1 MTDTQS
7 IYTREDLV
15 ELDKTCK
22 LIPIVFDPCF
32 KGIFLSNKNALKRL
46 IISSLHLEKLPEDT
60 KMTFGPNELLK
71 ENHKEYQ
78 KVVDMHAILNDNM
91 HISVEINTEQ
101 FKNVKLRNFL
111 LQTKLFSTLL
121 EKGEKVSKLKD
132 VYLFQLNINTRGKN
146 YGRKENIIVP
156 YDITKKEVYHE
167 NFVIVLKYLEV
178 YRKLYYN
185 GDREE
190 ETVWLAA
197 LTAKTFTE
205 IYDILRNILE
215 ENELDKFIGDVIRM
229 SKDEF
234 VLHEWEKEKLDALVE
249 YEKISNA
256 QEEGKIEGKIEGK
269 KEEKIEIAKNM
280 LAENIDIE
288 TITKVTGLTKE
299 EIEELK

>member
-1 MTDTQS
+1 M
-7 IYTREDLV
+7 
-15 ELDKTCK
+15 
-22 LIPIVFDPCF
+22 
-32 KGIFLSNKNALKRL
+32 
-46 IISSLHLEKLPEDT
+46 
-60 KMTFGPNELLK
+60 
-71 ENHKEYQ
+71 
-78 KVVDMHAILNDNM
+78 
-91 HISVEINTEQ
+91 
-101 FKNVKLRNFL
+101 
-111 LQTKLFSTLL
+111 
-121 EKGEKVSKLKD
+121 
-132 VYLFQLNINTRGKN
+132 
-146 YGRKENIIVP
+146 
-156 YDITKKEVYHE
+156 
-167 NFVIVLKYLEV
+167 
-178 YRKLYYN
+178 
-185 GDREE
+185 
-190 ETVWLAA
+190 LAA